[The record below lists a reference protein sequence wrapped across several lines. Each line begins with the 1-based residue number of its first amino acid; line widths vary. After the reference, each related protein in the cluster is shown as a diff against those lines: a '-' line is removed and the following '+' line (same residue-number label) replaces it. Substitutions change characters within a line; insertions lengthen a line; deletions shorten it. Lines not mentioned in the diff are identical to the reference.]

1 MFAKFSKDQKS
12 ITISSIKY
20 LNFNFYSLKLCTKK
34 EFINEIVIK
43 SDGQEI

>member
-20 LNFNFYSLKLCTKK
+20 LNFNFYSLKLCKK
-34 EFINEIVIK
+34 KKKKFINEIVNK
-43 SDGQEI
+43 L